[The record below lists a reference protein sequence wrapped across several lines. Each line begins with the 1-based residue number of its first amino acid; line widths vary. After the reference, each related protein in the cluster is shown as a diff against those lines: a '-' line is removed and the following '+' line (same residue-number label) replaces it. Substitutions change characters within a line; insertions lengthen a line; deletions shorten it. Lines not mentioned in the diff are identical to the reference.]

1 MLLLPKKRIL
11 VYLTAGLVVAVVGTA
26 GLLAGRGDGAGGQVV
41 ISALQ
46 PSTASATAG
55 GQAAG
60 GAGSTSTSAPPARI
74 YVQVAGAVRRPG
86 VYQVPAGARVFQVIQ
101 QAGGFTEDAAEE
113 AVPLASK
120 LSDGCRV
127 FVPRLGEVT
136 EGASGEL
143 VLSVPLGGEAQGAE
157 PLPVNL
163 NTATL
168 EQLQS
173 LPGIGPALAQRI
185 ITYREEHGP
194 FTSLDQLLEVPGIG
208 QTRLEQLRPLVS
220 L

>member
-1 MLLLPKKRIL
+1 MLVLPKKRIL
-11 VYLTAGLVVAVVGTA
+11 VYLMAGLVVAVVGTA
-26 GLLAGRGDGAGGQVV
+26 GLLAGRGEEAGGQVV
-41 ISALQ
+41 ISAIEQ
-46 PSTASATAG
+46 SPASTGAG
-55 GQAAG
+55 GQGAG
-60 GAGSTSTSAPPARI
+60 GAASTSTSGPPALI
-74 YVQVAGAVRRPG
+74 YVQVGGAVRRPG
-86 VYQVPAGARVFQVIQ
+86 VYQVPSDARVFQVIQ
-101 QAGGFTEDAAEE
+101 EAGGFTEDADEE

-127 FVPRLGEVT
+127 FVPRLGEAT
-136 EGASGEL
+136 EGTSSEP
-143 VLSVPLGGEAQGAE
+143 VLSVPIVGGAGGGE
-157 PLPVNL
+157 PRPVNL

-194 FTSLDQLLEVPGIG
+194 FASVDQLLEVPGIG
-208 QTRLEQLRPLVS
+208 QTKLEQLRLLVS